1 MLPGLLEFMKLRRLY
16 KQTAHDQRQFT
27 AFSGSHRIKCLI
39 DPKIFARVKTDR
51 KNIGHAVV
59 TLNGAVQPKG
69 KRLGL
74 DTKSAI
80 MNMRINP
87 RTGEI

>member
-27 AFSGSHRIKCLI
+27 AFSGLDRIKCPI
-39 DPKIFARVKTDR
+39 DPKSFARIKMNR

-74 DTKSAI
+74 NMKTAI
-80 MNMRINP
+80 VNMRINP